1 MNFLGHCYL
10 TRHNKELIPGNLAG
24 DYYKGDLSNFKDTPK
39 HIIKGAEIHRF
50 IDSNTDNSHQI
61 QEVAHLLQESGIK
74 RISYIASDIL
84 LDHYLAKNWKKFSSK
99 NLNKFIK
106 KSYKLTENE
115 LENLPAEFAPLLK
128 QMKKHDWL
136 SKYKYE
142 EGIDLIL
149 HQFSHKISF
158 KNNLHESFLAY
169 KANQKKIDKLFK
181 AFLKQI
187 DKTVTKEFKLK

>member
-1 MNFLGHCYL
+1 
-10 TRHNKELIPGNLAG
+10 
-24 DYYKGDLSNFKDTPK
+24 
-39 HIIKGAEIHRF
+39 
-50 IDSNTDNSHQI
+50 
-61 QEVAHLLQESGIK
+61 
-74 RISYIASDIL
+74 
-84 LDHYLAKNWKKFSSK
+84 
-99 NLNKFIK
+99 
-106 KSYKLTENE
+106 
-115 LENLPAEFAPLLK
+115 
-128 QMKKHDWL
+128 MKKHDWL